1 MKLTFYGHA
10 CFLLQLNNAK
20 ILFDP
25 AMTML
30 QTPGVEAT
38 KMEADFLLISHGH
51 GDHIADAADIA
62 KRTQA
67 TVVSNYEITTWL
79 NNQGIDKTQP
89 LNHGG
94 KWDFEFG
101 SVKYVN
107 AIHSSSLPDGSN
119 GGNPGGFIIKSEEG
133 EVYYAGDTALTVDMK
148 LIGDYH
154 SLRAA
159 LLPIGDCFTM
169 GIEDAVIASDFINCN
184 KIIGMHYD
192 TFLPITIDH
201 NEAKTKFA
209 KAGKELILMDINQ
222 TIEI

>member
-10 CFLLQLNNAK
+10 CFLLQLNNTR

-25 AMTML
+25 AITML
-30 QTPGVEAT
+30 ETPGVDAT
-38 KMEADFLLISHGH
+38 KIEADFILISHGH
-51 GDHIADAADIA
+51 GDHIADAAEIA
-62 KRTQA
+62 ERTQS

-119 GGNPGGFIIKSEEG
+119 GGNPGGFIIKSTEG
-133 EVYYAGDTALTVDMK
+133 ELYYAGDTALTLDMK

-154 SLRAA
+154 NLKAA

-169 GIEDAVIASDFINCN
+169 GIDDAVIASDFINCN
-184 KIIGMHYD
+184 RIIGMHYD
-192 TFLPITIDH
+192 TFPPIAIDH
-201 NEAKTKFA
+201 NEATSKFSQ
-209 KAGKELILMDINQ
+209 AGKELILMDINQ

>member
-10 CFLLQLNNAK
+10 CFLLQLNNAR

-25 AMTML
+25 AMSML
-30 QTPGVEAT
+30 QTQGVDAA
-38 KMEADFLLISHGH
+38 KIEADYLMISHGH

-94 KWDFEFG
+94 KWEFDFG

-119 GGNPGGFIIKSEEG
+119 GGNPGGFIINSPEG
-133 EVYYAGDTALTVDMK
+133 EIYFAGDTALTLDMK

-154 SLRAA
+154 NLKAA

-169 GIEDAVIASDFINCN
+169 GIDDAVIASDFINCN

-192 TFLPITIDH
+192 TFPPIEIDH
-201 NEAKTKFA
+201 NEAKTKFTQ
-209 KAGKELILMDINQ
+209 AGKDLILMDINQ